1 MRSFVIV
8 RYPKWISY
16 QHHNLWMLNKNLP
29 EIESSVSE
37 DTQNRNSKALIQT
50 FDSVLGHNFSAAVE
64 KTVELS
70 FSFWLSNIGSESC
83 SCEIK
88 WIDENQTEATSDTSR
103 QQWSDEILS
112 LVGYWINTL
121 QEDSV

>member
-37 DTQNRNSKALIQT
+37 DTQNRNSKALI
-50 FDSVLGHNFSAAVE
+50 
-64 KTVELS
+64 
-70 FSFWLSNIGSESC
+70 
-83 SCEIK
+83 
-88 WIDENQTEATSDTSR
+88 
-103 QQWSDEILS
+103 
-112 LVGYWINTL
+112 
-121 QEDSV
+121 